1 MNSSRTSN
9 TNLMNRKIT
18 LLASVILFVA
28 SGVVHA
34 QKPFTVK
41 QAKMTVQGTSTL
53 HEWESEATKLTC
65 KGSALATGSLLAS
78 VKDVEVTVPV
88 QNIKS
93 TKGKTMD
100 NKTWEAF
107 TYTKYPNIIYKLTQA
122 TVATDGTVD
131 ANGTLTMAGVTKPV
145 KFMVKSKVLPNG
157 DIQLTGSHKLKMT
170 EFKMVPPTAVMGTIK
185 VGDEVT
191 VTFDLTVTTDKIL

>member
-1 MNSSRTSN
+1 
-9 TNLMNRKIT
+9 MNRKLT
-18 LLASVILFVA
+18 LLASVILVIA
-28 SGVVHA
+28 TGVVHA

-41 QAKMTVQGTSTL
+41 QARMTVQGTSTL
-53 HEWESEATKLTC
+53 HDWESEAEKITC
-65 KGSALATGSLLAS
+65 KGSALATPSVLAS

-107 TYTKYPNIIYKLTQA
+107 NYTKYPNIIYKLTQA

-131 ANGTLTMAGVTKPV
+131 ASGTLTMAGVTKPV
-145 KFMVKSKVLPNG
+145 KFAVKSKVLPNG
-157 DIQLTGSHKLKMT
+157 DIQLVGAYKLKMT
-170 EFKMVPPTAVMGTIK
+170 DYKMVPPTAVMGTIK
-185 VGDEVT
+185 VADEVT
-191 VTFDLTVTTDKIL
+191 VTFDLTVTTNKIL